1 MRDEWS
7 DLFFLKKIEW
17 SANDILR
24 PCLLFLSLMINDEV
38 MLLLF
43 GRKKKKYSLSYGE
56 TLRED
61 HVERWILRISN
72 LMPFRFQ
79 EPTWTWE
86 KSMIDIF
93 LEPCD
98 TSCSNDNGVT
108 ATVTTTE
115 WNSLE
120 WKWRSSIFFLTSPS
134 RLYIWVLVLL
144 CRNGSRDQ
152 KLLTETRWESW

>member
-1 MRDEWS
+1 MS
-7 DLFFLKKIEW
+7 DPIFFLKKKIEW

-24 PCLLFLSLMINDEV
+24 PWLLFLSLMINDEV

-43 GRKKKKYSLSYGE
+43 GRKKKKDSLSYGK

-61 HVERWILRISN
+61 HVI
-72 LMPFRFQ
+72 PFRFQ

-134 RLYIWVLVLL
+134 RLYIWVVLL
-144 CRNGSRDQ
+144 CRNGSRYQ
-152 KLLTETRWESW
+152 KLLTETR